1 MDFSAKVAIVTGAG
15 KGIGRGVSLA
25 LAARGAKVVLA
36 GKRDESINAV
46 KAEIE
51 KTGGEAY
58 PVRTDVAKWQDAEG
72 MVRAAMDRYGRIDIL
87 VNNAGVDKQDKGG
100 KQYSILDM
108 EDEDW
113 DYVLG
118 VNLKGQVHCAK
129 AVMPIMM
136 AQKKGNIVS
145 IASTVGFGGQIG
157 SPPYCASKAAIMV
170 FNKML
175 ARELGPHGVYV
186 NCVAPQKGRAA
197 GRRGPGGPL
206 VLRGPHVHHGSDPRR
221 RRRRHYALE
230 GKAPIRDRLSLLK
243 GAPSLPFWPARPMW
257 AASSRI
263 LCRQQTG
270 CIERERARP
279 WADRPCPR

>member
-1 MDFSAKVAIVTGAG
+1 MDFSGKVAIVTGAG

-25 LAARGAKVVLA
+25 LAAQRARVVLA

-51 KTGGEAY
+51 KAGGEAV
-58 PVRTDVAKWQDAEG
+58 PFRADVAKWQDVQA
-72 MVRAAMDRYGRIDIL
+72 MVQATMDRFGRIDIL
-87 VNNAGVDKQDKGG
+87 VNNAGVDKQDPGG
-100 KQYSILDM
+100 KQYSILDL

-118 VNLKGQVHCAK
+118 VNLKGQVHCAR
-129 AVMPIMM
+129 AVMPVMM

-186 NCVAPQKGRAA
+186 NCVAPGMILTPFHENTPKSHVEMVERMMPLRRAGQA
-197 GRRGPGGPL
+197 EDVVQAVLWFCEDRMYITGQTLIVDGGGTM
-206 VLRGPHVHHGSDPRR
+206 R
-221 RRRRHYALE
+221 
-230 GKAPIRDRLSLLK
+230 
-243 GAPSLPFWPARPMW
+243 
-257 AASSRI
+257 
-263 LCRQQTG
+263 
-270 CIERERARP
+270 
-279 WADRPCPR
+279 

>member
-1 MDFSAKVAIVTGAG
+1 MDFAGKVAIVTGAG

-25 LAARGAKVVLA
+25 LAGRGAKVVLA

-46 KAEIE
+46 KGEIE
-51 KTGGEAY
+51 KAGGEAF
-58 PVRTDVAKWQDAEG
+58 PVRTDVAKWQEVQA
-72 MVRAAMDRYGRIDIL
+72 MVKAVMDRYGRIDIL
-87 VNNAGVDKQDKGG
+87 VNNAGVDKMDPEG
-100 KQYSILDM
+100 KQYSILDL

-129 AVMPIMM
+129 AIMPIMM
-136 AQKKGNIVS
+136 SQKKGNIVS

-186 NCVAPQKGRAA
+186 NCVAPGMILTPFHDLTPKSHVEMVERMMPLRRAGQA
-197 GRRGPGGPL
+197 EDVVQAVLWFCEDRMYITGQTLIVDGGGTM
-206 VLRGPHVHHGSDPRR
+206 R
-221 RRRRHYALE
+221 
-230 GKAPIRDRLSLLK
+230 
-243 GAPSLPFWPARPMW
+243 
-257 AASSRI
+257 
-263 LCRQQTG
+263 
-270 CIERERARP
+270 
-279 WADRPCPR
+279 